1 MAGPRPALLTMLIG
15 AAALTAAMSAVGIA
29 SPVAQQSGNKAPA
42 TRLGTS
48 IADDLA
54 RQQSKAAGEAR
65 ALDLREQA
73 IKAAQARL
81 AASAQAAGQV
91 PANGAPGGPNAEPVP
106 DQFDTLARIYQAMKP
121 AKAALVMSQL
131 DIDVQYM
138 VAKRMKE
145 RATAAILAAMDPQS
159 AARLTM
165 ALAGKKPVAKKVAAA
180 KLP

>member
-1 MAGPRPALLTMLIG
+1 MAGPRPALLTMLVG

-29 SPVAQQSGNKAPA
+29 SPVAQPSGNKAPA

-91 PANGAPGGPNAEPVP
+91 AANGPGGANAEPVP

-165 ALAGKKPVAKKVAAA
+165 ALAGKKPVAKKVASA
-180 KLP
+180 KVP